1 MDRNEAKAR
10 IADLCERVA
19 DLEEILDSSTHDS
32 KLTFLEACL
41 EAQGMLGRL
50 IQGVIGP
57 TLQVEGSDDEPG
69 LLLQIYQAPSGQW
82 AGRLLSGAEEI
93 GGCAACESPE
103 AVAEAAR
110 ESGIIPDR
118 VEILEG

>member
-10 IADLCERVA
+10 IADLCKRVA
-19 DLEEILDSSTHDS
+19 ELEEILDSQANDA
-32 KLTFLEACL
+32 KLAFMEACL
-41 EAQGMLGRL
+41 DAQDMLGRL
-50 IQGVIGP
+50 MQGVIGP
-57 TLQVEGSDDEPG
+57 VLQGEDNDDEPG

-82 AGRLLSGAEEI
+82 AGRLFSGAEEI

>member
-19 DLEEILDSSTHDS
+19 ELEEILDSSAHNS
-32 KLTFLEACL
+32 KLAFLEACL
-41 EAQGMLGRL
+41 DAQDMLGRL
-50 IQGVIGP
+50 MQGVIGP
-57 TLQVEGSDDEPG
+57 ALQGEDSDDEPG
-69 LLLQIYQAPSGQW
+69 LLLQIYQEPSGQW
-82 AGRLLSGAEEI
+82 AGRLLSGTEEV
-93 GGCAACESPE
+93 GGCTARESPE

>member
-1 MDRNEAKAR
+1 MDRNEAKAH

-19 DLEEILDSSTHDS
+19 ELDEILDSSAHDS
-32 KLTFLEACL
+32 KLAFLEACL
-41 EAQGMLGRL
+41 DVQDMLGRL
-50 IQGVIGP
+50 MQGVIGP
-57 TLQVEGSDDEPG
+57 ALQGKEIDDEPA
-69 LLLQIYQAPSGQW
+69 LLLQIYQASSGQW
-82 AGRLLSGAEEI
+82 AGRLLSGTEEI